1 MKKILLI
8 VICLFSSINNAAQNT
23 ALVIGNSNYKK
34 SPRLENPVNDATD
47 IAKNLKKLGFEVI
60 AKYDLTRKQMRAEI
74 REFGK
79 KLKKNKG
86 AGIFFYAGHGSQVEG
101 KNFLIP
107 LGADIHSETEVSDEA
122 VEADLILRTLDDA
135 KNPLNIIVLDAC
147 RDNPFASSF
156 RSSSKGLASMQ
167 GGTGMLI
174 AYSTAPGQVAQDG
187 VGRNSPYTEHL
198 LKNMTKTGLP
208 IEEVFKQVRVGVVDM
223 TDGAQTPWETS
234 SLTGNF
240 YFVPEIVQAPRQKSD
255 GALSQPKGSKP
266 LKKPSIQQPK
276 LVANISPV
284 VIGKKLVIYTNPQ
297 DAVIRLI
304 NSKKNYQPD
313 VILEPGDYN
322 IEVSKEGFVTKKQW
336 IMIDEVDVKLQVTL
350 VPF

>member
-1 MKKILLI
+1 MKKILLV
-8 VICLFSSINNAAQNT
+8 VICLFSSIINAAQNT

-34 SPRLENPVNDATD
+34 SPRLENPVNDASD

-60 AKYDLTRKQMRAEI
+60 DKYDLTRKQMRAEI

-86 AGIFFYAGHGSQVEG
+86 AGIFFYAGHGSQVDG

-107 LGADIHSETEVSDEA
+107 LGADINSETEVPDEA

-208 IEEVFKQVRVGVVDM
+208 IEEVFKQVRVGVAEM

-240 YFVPEIVQAPRQKSD
+240 YFVPEVQSPHQKSD
-255 GALSQPKGSKP
+255 GVLRQPKVLKP
-266 LKKPSIQQPK
+266 LKKPSIQQPER
-276 LVANISPV
+276 LANISPV
-284 VIGKKLVIYTNPQ
+284 VSGKKLVIYTNPQ
-297 DAVIRLI
+297 NAVIRLI
-304 NSKKNYQPD
+304 NSKKNYHSG
-313 VILEPGDYN
+313 ITLEPGDYN
-322 IEVSKEGFVTKKQW
+322 IEVSKAGFVTKKQW
-336 IMIDEVDVKLQVTL
+336 IMIDEVDVNLQVTL